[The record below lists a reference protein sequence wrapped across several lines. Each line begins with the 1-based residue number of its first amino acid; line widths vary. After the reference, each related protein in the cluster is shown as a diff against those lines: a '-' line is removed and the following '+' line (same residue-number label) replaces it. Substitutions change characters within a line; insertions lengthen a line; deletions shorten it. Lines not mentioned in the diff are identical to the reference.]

1 MAKLSRGKVQRNE
14 LVHELDWALRDLS
27 TSAVVSATATAQQVG
42 MGANDLKC
50 AELLVRKGAMT
61 AGQLAEESGLTT
73 GAITGVV
80 DRLEKAGWARREPDA
95 KDRRRVIIHPGPRDT
110 QTLSGLYDTYV
121 AAMRELLSKYTLVEL
136 EFILN
141 FVRKLSAIN
150 YQVASEAKSGD
161 ASA

>member
-1 MAKLSRGKVQRNE
+1 MAKLSRGKSQRNA
-14 LVHELDWALRDLS
+14 LIGALDWALRDLS

-42 MGANDLKC
+42 MGPNDLKC
-50 AELLVRKGAMT
+50 AELLVRKGSMT
-61 AGQLAEESGLTT
+61 AGQLAEASGLTT

-95 KDRRRVIIHPGPRDT
+95 KDRRRVFIHPGPRDT
-110 QTLSGLYDTYV
+110 QALAGLYDTYV
-121 AAMRELLSKYTLVEL
+121 AAMGELLSKYTLIEL
-136 EFILN
+136 ELILD

-161 ASA
+161 GAA